1 MTRPQPITNS
11 LPGEEWAG
19 AMGERWLAHL
29 RQFEGMISP
38 VGQVL
43 LQRAAF
49 RPGERVID
57 IGCGA
62 GATSIDIAQ
71 QVAPHGAVLGVDI
84 SPRLIEAAEERGR
97 AENVTNVTFR
107 CADATTVS
115 LEGARFDR
123 LFSRFGL
130 MFFTDARAAFANL
143 RTLLREGGRADFSV
157 WAPARENPWVT
168 QVMGIIGQYVDLPA
182 PVPRSPGPFALD
194 DPDYVRELLAY
205 AGFKPPRIDSWQGE
219 QPVGGPGASP
229 EEAVAFVLDAMS
241 FGEVLK
247 ESAPDILANVKT
259 ELTQLF
265 ARNRS
270 DAGILLWGKAHLVSA
285 IA

>member
-1 MTRPQPITNS
+1 MTRQPTTNT
-11 LPGEEWAG
+11 LPAEEWAG

-38 VGQVL
+38 VGQAL
-43 LQRAAF
+43 LNRAAF
-49 RPGERVID
+49 RPGERVLD

-62 GATSIDIAQ
+62 GGTSIDIAR

-84 SPRLIEAAEERGR
+84 SPQLVGEAERRQR
-97 AENVTNVTFR
+97 AQNVPNVTFR

-115 LEGARFDR
+115 LEGPRFDR

-130 MFFTDARAAFANL
+130 MFFTDPHAAFANL
-143 RTLLREGGRADFSV
+143 HTLLREGGRADFSV

-168 QVMGIIGQYVDLPA
+168 QVMGIIGQHVNLPT

-194 DPDYVRELLAY
+194 DLDYVRELLSH
-205 AGFKPPRIDSWQGE
+205 AGFRPPRIDTWQGE
-219 QPVGGPGASP
+219 QPLGGPGASP
-229 EEAVAFVLDAMS
+229 EEAMAFILDAMS
-241 FGEVLK
+241 FGEVLE
-247 ESAPDILANVKT
+247 ESGPDVLTKVKS

-270 DAGILLWGKAHLVSA
+270 DGGILMAGKAFLVSA